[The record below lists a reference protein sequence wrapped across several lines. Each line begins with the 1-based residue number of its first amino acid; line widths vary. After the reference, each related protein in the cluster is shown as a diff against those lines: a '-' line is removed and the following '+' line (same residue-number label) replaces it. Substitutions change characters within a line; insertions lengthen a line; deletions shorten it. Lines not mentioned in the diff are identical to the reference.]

1 MSTLDASHM
10 TKRRRSSE
18 LAGIREAVSGG
29 EKAAAVQLEDEL
41 DKEGR
46 KKLMTDSEFRKKITT
61 EDALAMK
68 ATLALPWNK
77 LRIMRR
83 YNYCNYTCTH
93 TPHYIHNVLYK
104 YCTFTCTNTDG
115 SKRMT
120 LSSQVRSDRE
130 PSHLSFLETTWPQKW
145 HLSLSACS
153 RVERTYFQHLLSMS
167 LIWWLKFL
175 VF

>member
-46 KKLMTDSEFRKKITT
+46 KKLMTDSEFRKKVTT
-61 EDALAMK
+61 KDALAMK

-83 YNYCNYTCTH
+83 YNYRNYTCTH
-93 TPHYIHNVLYK
+93 THPT
-104 YCTFTCTNTDG
+104 TFTTYSTNTAHTHAPIQ
-115 SKRMT
+115 MV
-120 LSSQVRSDRE
+120 Q
-130 PSHLSFLETTWPQKW
+130 
-145 HLSLSACS
+145 SA
-153 RVERTYFQHLLSMS
+153 
-167 LIWWLKFL
+167 
-175 VF
+175 